1 MSLNTELI
9 NDVHAGQQAINESAQ
24 NLDRVKRMYGVTSEV
39 IAAQSKK
46 LFEAA
51 RATADAA
58 KERGLAAIERVCA
71 ALDQQEQAE
80 SARRAADV
88 DYLSR
93 LEQKIRLAQGMG
105 DDLSDEDREML
116 KNLFAE
122 FAGDRLS
129 VTVIK
134 KSLGENKAFYFLPE
148 DSSGKRQQHLKGAV
162 TKLFE
167 RAMNEAGCEPAAF
180 TANPAA
186 RDAEISA
193 FCEYC
198 TRQNEDFSRDD
209 GEIWQEIRDQRAQD
223 GAPAAVKFDMAMTMG
238 RL

>member
-9 NDVHAGQQAINESAQ
+9 NCTHQGKTAIGKSAQ
-24 NLDRVKRMYGVTSEV
+24 DLDRVKRMYGVTSEV

-80 SARRAADV
+80 SARRAADA

-93 LEQKIRLAQGMG
+93 LEMKIRLAQGMG

-116 KNLFAE
+116 KNLFQE
-122 FAGDRLS
+122 FAGDALS

-134 KSLGENKAFYFLPE
+134 KSLGENKAFFFLPE
-148 DSSGKRQQHLKGAV
+148 DNTGKRQQHLKGAV

-167 RAMNEAGCEPAAF
+167 RAMNEAGCDPAAF
-180 TANPAA
+180 TADPAA